1 MADLVGSDVPTG
13 DEVKW
18 YYSGK
23 AATYIINRDYTI
35 NGASITK
42 GKIMLGNTAEFG
54 LVWGECTRSSTTFA
68 VPIVEYSSPASA
80 YATNTTNTTGIK
92 IPTQCTVSDVL
103 SIKYINVGTTALTHI
118 ASCRDVKTSRAIDTK
133 SISVQ
138 GQQNKLKK
146 TGAADLTADLS
157 EVTYSQTFLSALY
170 GDEMAASVSTQ
181 GYKWSDI
188 TTGIRKLGCIIG
200 KRYVNNVVVK
210 KWALIGV
217 QPSALNENF
226 PTEDYYTRDLSL
238 VVDNLLIW
246 DNE

>member
-23 AATYIINRDYTI
+23 AATFVVDADYTL
-35 NGASITK
+35 NGASVTIGIIALK
-42 GKIMLGNTAEFG
+42 NTAEFG
-54 LVWGECTRSSTTFA
+54 LVWGEVTRAGTTYA
-68 VPIVEYSSPASA
+68 VGLAEYSRHATAFAS
-80 YATNTTNTTGIK
+80 NTTNTKCVHYAGM
-92 IPTQCTVSDVL
+92 QGSDVL
-103 SIKYINVGTTALTHI
+103 SVKYINVSTTALTHI
-118 ASCRDVKTSRAIDTK
+118 ASCRDVKTSRSIDTK
-133 SISVQ
+133 STSVQ

-170 GDEMAASVSTQ
+170 GDEVTAAATL
-181 GYKWSDI
+181 GYKWADI
-188 TTGIRKLGCIIG
+188 TTGIHKLGCIIG
-200 KRYVNNVVVK
+200 KRYVNNAVVK
-210 KWALIGV
+210 KWALLGV

-238 VVDNLLIW
+238 VVDNLFIW

>member
-18 YYSGK
+18 YYGGVDTCVIDVDFTI
-23 AATYIINRDYTI
+23 AA
-35 NGASITK
+35 ASLTAGVLGLTK
-42 GKIMLGNTAEFG
+42 KAEFG
-54 LVWGECTRSSTTFA
+54 LVWGESTRGSTTFA
-68 VPIVEYSSPASA
+68 VPIMEYSRCGTF
-80 YATNTTNTTGIK
+80 YATETTGVKGVK
-92 IPTQCTVSDVL
+92 IPTQCTVGDVL
-103 SIKYINVGTTALTHI
+103 SLKYIDIATTSLTHI

-133 SISVQ
+133 SVSVQ

-157 EVTYSQTFLSALY
+157 EVTYSQTFLSKLY
-170 GDEMAASVSTQ
+170 GDETVAAATL
-181 GYKWSDI
+181 GYKWADI
-188 TTGIRKLGCIIG
+188 TSGIKKLSVIIG
-200 KRYVNNVVVK
+200 KRFVSSTCVK

-226 PTEDYYTRDLSL
+226 PTEDFYTRDFSF

-246 DNE
+246 DNEG